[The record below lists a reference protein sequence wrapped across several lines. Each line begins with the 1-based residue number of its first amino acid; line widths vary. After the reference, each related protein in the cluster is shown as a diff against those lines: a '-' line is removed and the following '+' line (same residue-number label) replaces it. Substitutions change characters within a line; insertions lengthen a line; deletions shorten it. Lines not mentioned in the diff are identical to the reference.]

1 MSKQTSQKMNK
12 TKITK
17 LVKKVPA
24 GRIYIYSTY
33 NNTIITITDLQG
45 NVIVSSSAGKLGF
58 SGPKKATPHAAGI
71 VVRDVMEQVKKFGLK
86 EVQIFV
92 KGIGTGRDAA
102 VRAVANSG
110 LNILSIKDI
119 TPIPHNGCRPPKV
132 RRV

>member
-58 SGPKKATPHAAGI
+58 SGPKKATPHVAGI
-71 VVRDVMEQVKKFGLK
+71 VVRDVMERVKKFGLK